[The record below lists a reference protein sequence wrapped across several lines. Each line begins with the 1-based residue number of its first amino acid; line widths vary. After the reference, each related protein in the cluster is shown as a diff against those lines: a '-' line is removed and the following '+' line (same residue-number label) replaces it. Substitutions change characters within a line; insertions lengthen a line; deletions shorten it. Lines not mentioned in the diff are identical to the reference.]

1 MPTPQLDGIIP
12 QQNLEILRNKIAE
25 ILATELANQV
35 VLNPDAPKVKDV
47 WLERFIAFDENTE
60 LPAVNVCFSQS
71 SFSNQTQVK
80 TQGLNTF
87 VIDVYTNATAT
98 REGTKVLYGDKKAM
112 LEMTRI
118 LGMIRTILSAP
129 VYKTLG
135 ITTGIVSHSMVERMY
150 IGDKS
155 TAVDALSGVVGRVIY
170 TISALENWQLQPSVA
185 LELSTITVL
194 LAESDKGFKIE
205 IPTV

>member
-12 QQNLEILRNKIAE
+12 EQNLELIRNKIAE
-25 ILATELANQV
+25 IIDTELANQV
-35 VLNPDAPKVKDV
+35 VLNPSAPKVKGV
-47 WLERFIAFDENTE
+47 WLERFIAFDEGTE

-71 SFSNQTQVK
+71 SYSNQTQIK
-80 TQGLNTF
+80 TQEQCTF

-98 REGTKVLYGDKKAM
+98 RDGAKILYGDKKAM

-129 VYKTLG
+129 AYRTLG
-135 ITTGIVSHSMVERMY
+135 ITTGIISHSMVERMY

-155 TAVDALSGVVGRVIY
+155 TAVDALSGVVGRIIY
-170 TISALENWQLQPSVA
+170 TISALEKWELQPSVA
-185 LELSTITVL
+185 LQLSTITVK
-194 LAESDKGFKIE
+194 LAESEKGFKIE
-205 IPTV
+205 TPII